1 MAHFAEIDSNNIVI
15 RVIVIDNK
23 ELLDNTGIEREFLGQ
38 TFCYNLLS
46 GNWIQTSYNGTFRK
60 NFAGVGYT
68 YDSKRDAFIPPKPYP
83 SWILNEDTCL
93 WNAPLL
99 YPEDG
104 KQYAWNEETL
114 SWIEVV

>member
-1 MAHFAEIDSNNIVI
+1 MAHFAEIDNNNIVL
-15 RVIVIDNK
+15 RVIVVDNK
-23 ELLDNTGIEREFLGQ
+23 ELLDNNGVEREFLGQ
-38 TFCYNLLS
+38 TFCYNLL
-46 GNWIQTSYNGTFRK
+46 GGTWVQTSYNNTFRK
-60 NFAGVGYT
+60 NYAGVAYT
-68 YDSKRDAFIPPKPYP
+68 YDRIRDAFIPPKPYP